1 VSRSEIGPPA
11 RRQRP
16 VDTGQAVV
24 ETAIVLPLI
33 TLFLLLVVQMVLI
46 GRDQVALWHVARV
59 AVRSAAVSPQPEVT
73 AQEVTTRLAPGAP
86 IEVSTTVDVEWVE
99 VRLERRISI
108 RVLVIGALIGDRVLT
123 AHATM
128 RRE

>member
-1 VSRSEIGPPA
+1 
-11 RRQRP
+11 
-16 VDTGQAVV
+16 VV